1 MDIYYALM
9 GFFIKGGIFMAP
21 IGLVGALAL
30 AIMVERYIT
39 ITRLVV
45 TNRRVWQDVEP
56 ALNNADFDAAREKT
70 AKSDTIVA
78 RLLGVGLSRLGA
90 VRRIDDIEK
99 ALRANL
105 MEVIPHLEK
114 RTHYLAT
121 FANLATLLGLL
132 GTVSGLIHA
141 FTAVATANP
150 AEKANLL
157 AASISEAMNCTAFGL
172 MVAVPLLFIHAFLQS
187 KTNQLIGS
195 LETGAVKFLTI
206 VADRQSAKA
215 QTRLEA
221 AQAAH
226 GGRTPA
232 VGPVAAAG
240 ARLRGRHE
248 HSNARSFAAGGT
260 LSAGEFHQSRAQA
273 GRSDAGADDRHLHGA
288 GHVPAHDG
296 GVLAHHDPA
305 ARSAER
311 GRWRSARRRRSSGSK

>member
-1 MDIYYALM
+1 VDIYIGLM
-9 GFFIKGGIFMAP
+9 SFFIKGGIFMAP
-21 IGLVGALAL
+21 IALVGAFAL
-30 AIMVERYIT
+30 AIAVERYVT
-39 ITRLVV
+39 LTRLVV
-45 TNRRVWQDVEP
+45 TNRRVWDDVEP
-56 ALNNADFDAAREKT
+56 ALSNADFDAAREKT
-70 AKSDTIVA
+70 SKGDTIVA
-78 RLLGVGLSRLGA
+78 RLLGVGLARLGA
-90 VRRIDDIEK
+90 VRRLDDIEK

-157 AASISEAMNCTAFGL
+157 AGSISEAMNCTAFGL
-172 MVAVPLLFIHAFLQS
+172 MVAVPLLFVHSFLQS
-187 KTNQLIGS
+187 KTSQLISS

-226 GGRTPA
+226 GG
-232 VGPVAAAG
+232 
-240 ARLRGRHE
+240 
-248 HSNARSFAAGGT
+248 SSSGGSEQ
-260 LSAGEFHQSRAQA
+260 LLQ
-273 GRSDAGADDRHLHGA
+273 
-288 GHVPAHDG
+288 PAH
-296 GVLAHHDPA
+296 A
-305 ARSAER
+305 
-311 GRWRSARRRRSSGSK
+311 

>member
-1 MDIYYALM
+1 VDIYITLVS
-9 GFFIKGGIFMAP
+9 FFVKGGLFMAP
-21 IGLVGALAL
+21 IAIVGALAL
-30 AIMVERYIT
+30 AIAVERYIT

-45 TNRRVWQDVEP
+45 TNRRVWEDVEP
-56 ALNNADFDAAREKT
+56 VLSNADFDAARAKT
-70 AKSDTIVA
+70 SKGETIVA
-78 RLLGVGLSRLGA
+78 RLLNVGLARLGA

-105 MEVIPHLEK
+105 MEVIPHIEK

-132 GTVSGLIHA
+132 GTVNGLIHA

-187 KTNQLIGS
+187 KTQQLIGS

-226 GGRTPA
+226 S
-232 VGPVAAAG
+232 AAMSG
-240 ARLRGRHE
+240 DPL
-248 HSNARSFAAGGT
+248 
-260 LSAGEFHQSRAQA
+260 
-273 GRSDAGADDRHLHGA
+273 
-288 GHVPAHDG
+288 PAH
-296 GVLAHHDPA
+296 A
-305 ARSAER
+305 A
-311 GRWRSARRRRSSGSK
+311 